1 MTDLTSTTEKVE
13 HHACG
18 GCLDRRQLLTRA
30 GGAGLAV
37 AGVAVLAAC
46 GSSDSPGTGSG
57 GTGGSAGTDGSDA
70 QALAQVAD
78 IPVGGALAAT
88 DAGGNKI
95 LLVQA
100 TEGTVTAYSAVC
112 THQGCE
118 VQPDDGELHCPCH
131 NSVFGLDGSN
141 VSGPADEPLPAVEV
155 HVQDGAV
162 YAGAA

>member
-1 MTDLTSTTEKVE
+1 MTDLTSETETT

-30 GGAGLAV
+30 GGVSLAV
-37 AGVAVLAAC
+37 AGAAVLAAC
-46 GSSDSPGTGSG
+46 GSSGTPSG
-57 GTGGSAGTDGSDA
+57 GGGTTASNGGGGDPEP
-70 QALAQVAD
+70 LAQVAD

-88 DAGGNKI
+88 DADGNDI

-100 TEGTVTAYSAVC
+100 TEGTVTALSAVC
-112 THQGCE
+112 THQGCQ
-118 VQPDDGELHCPCH
+118 VAPDDGQLHCPCH
-131 NSVFGLDGSN
+131 NSVFALDGSN

-162 YAGAA
+162 YPGAA

>member
-1 MTDLTSTTEKVE
+1 MTDLMRETHTDQ
-13 HHACG
+13 HHTCG
-18 GCLDRRQLLTRA
+18 GCLDRRELLTRA

-46 GSSDSPGTGSG
+46 GSSETPGGSTSDGAGTPSGGSG
-57 GTGGSAGTDGSDA
+57 AEP
-70 QALAQVAD
+70 LAQVAD

-88 DAGGNKI
+88 DADGNNI

-100 TEGTVTAYSAVC
+100 SEGTITAVSAVC
-112 THQGCE
+112 THQGCQ
-118 VQPDDGELHCPCH
+118 VAPDDDQLHCPCH
-131 NSVFGLDGSN
+131 GSVFGLDGSN
-141 VSGPADEPLPAVEV
+141 VSGPAEKPLPAVEV

>member
-1 MTDLTSTTEKVE
+1 MTDLLSETETAE

-37 AGVAVLAAC
+37 AGAALLAAC
-46 GSSDSPGTGSG
+46 GSSESPGGGTSG
-57 GTGGSAGTDGSDA
+57 GTTSGGGSDP
-70 QALAQVAD
+70 QPLAQVAD

-88 DAGGNKI
+88 DADGNDI

-100 TEGTVTAYSAVC
+100 SEGTVTAFSAVC
-112 THQGCE
+112 THQGCQ
-118 VQPDDGELHCPCH
+118 VAPDDGELHCPCH
-131 NSVFGLDGSN
+131 NSVFALDGSN
-141 VSGPADEPLPAVEV
+141 VSGPAEEPLPAFEV

-162 YAGAA
+162 YPGAA